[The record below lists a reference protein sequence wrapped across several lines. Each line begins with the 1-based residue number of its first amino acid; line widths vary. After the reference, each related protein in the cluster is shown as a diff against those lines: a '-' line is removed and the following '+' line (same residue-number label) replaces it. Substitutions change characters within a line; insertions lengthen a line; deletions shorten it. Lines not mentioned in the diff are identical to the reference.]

1 MVLDGEVSRWK
12 SVLSGLPQGSVL
24 VGMTPARAVLLK
36 SPWPRCF
43 GHILNARFDT
53 KYLTE

>member
-1 MVLDGEVSRWK
+1 MMGAATERARLPRFSLVLGIEI
-12 SVLSGLPQGSVL
+12 
-24 VGMTPARAVLLK
+24 GMTPARAVLLK